1 MVREPFSP
9 ANQMAS
15 PLARLEPST
24 IAIGATPPS
33 GFSGLAVDRA
43 MPAEE
48 QARVFFTQV
57 SSFYARFTLP
67 EVIPQTPPAIPHPPM
82 QDLSEALDPKHSPTT
97 STTKMKEEDLRRI
110 TYPAIFT
117 RAQHLLWAPEMRPA
131 GAANVARALYDCRIL
146 APGVRE
152 GEDERAWPEV
162 KAHVIWCDM
171 TVGAAAWAVAVLRCE
186 HSAAAPDARRQ
197 MEIHTLEGGNHFVS
211 VPVEFLNECKHLS
224 DLCVNR
230 YTGRNQSVS

>member
-1 MVREPFSP
+1 MVRKPFLP
-9 ANQMAS
+9 ANQMGS
-15 PLARLEPST
+15 PLAHLEPST

-33 GFSGLAVDRA
+33 GFSGLSVDRT
-43 MPAEE
+43 MTVEE

-67 EVIPQTPPAIPHPPM
+67 EVIPQTPPAIPRPPM
-82 QDLSEALDPKHSPTT
+82 QELSQTLDPKHSPTT
-97 STTKMKEEDLRRI
+97 STTKMREEDLKSM
-110 TYPAIFT
+110 TYPAIFA
-117 RAQHLLWAPEMRPA
+117 RAQHLLWAPGMRPA
-131 GAANVARALYDCRIL
+131 GAANVARALYDCRIM
-146 APGVRE
+146 APGLGD
-152 GEDERAWPEV
+152 GEHERAWPGV

-186 HSAAAPDARRQ
+186 HAAAAPNARRQ

-211 VPVEFLNECKHLS
+211 APVESLNECTHLS
-224 DLCVNR
+224 DLCANR